1 MIRRLFLLCSAVLLG
16 AVPALAGETRVVT
29 DALGRQVTI
38 PAKVERVICSGSGC
52 LRLLT
57 YLQAQNLAVAVDD
70 IEGKRNQ
77 FDARPYA
84 IANPGFRDLPVFGQ
98 FRGEDN
104 PERILSLAV
113 QPQVILKVNPEMG
126 TNPVDLERKTGIPVV
141 VLRYGDLGRK
151 RPEFYAALRLVA
163 QVTDR
168 AERAEAVIHFFDAR
182 IEELGRRV
190 AGMPDSAKPRVYV
203 GGVAYKGPQ
212 GFHSTE
218 PGYPPFLF
226 LNARNVAAEGALTP
240 GQTVV
245 AKEKIVEWNP
255 DALFLDLATLQL
267 GEDAGGLHE
276 LKTDPAYQT
285 LDAVKTGRVYGLLP
299 YNWYSQN
306 YGSIL
311 ADAYYVGKVLQP
323 ERFQDVDPA
332 VEADAIYSF
341 LVGKPVFEEMNRRF
355 GGMAFKPVPLR

>member
-1 MIRRLFLLCSAVLLG
+1 MIRTLLLLCSAILLG
-16 AVPALAGETRVVT
+16 AFPALAGDTRVVT
-29 DALGRQVTI
+29 DALGRQVAI

-70 IEGKRNQ
+70 IEGRRNQ

-141 VLRYGDLGRK
+141 VLRYGDLGKK
-151 RPEFYAALRLVA
+151 RAELYAALRLMA
-163 QVTDR
+163 QVMGRT
-168 AERAEAVIHFFDAR
+168 ERAEAVIAFFDTNIA
-182 IEELGRRV
+182 ELGRRV
-190 AGMPDSAKPRVYV
+190 AGLPESERPRVYV

-226 LNARNVAAEGALTP
+226 LNARNVAAEGTVTP

-255 DALFLDLATLQL
+255 DVLFLDLATLQL
-267 GEDAGGLHE
+267 GEGAGGLHE

-285 LDAVKTGRVYGLLP
+285 LDAVKRGRVYGLLP

-311 ADAYYVGKVLQP
+311 ADAYFVGKVLYP
-323 ERFQDVDPA
+323 ERFKDVDPA
-332 VEADAIYSF
+332 AQADAIYAF
-341 LVGKPVFEEMNRRF
+341 LVGKPVFGEMDRLF
-355 GGMAFKPVPLR
+355 GGQAFKPVPVR